1 VAERSALRLRAGCL
15 GFLTEDVLEE
25 EPQPRRRFA
34 TARRSPPRP
43 RRDEP
48 EQLGSSAGNSRP
60 QSSERSIGRSTSS
73 IAERRG
79 GGGCAGCLSS
89 LRRSSGS
96 CLPGAISSRPGQ
108 DPRIRPA
115 GRARKHRRADLLLPA
130 SQATGLPSCCL
141 CTNMW
146 ITCAQRRRA
155 CAYAVEM
162 LGIPLPGRNHDR
174 GLNLGERESHPVHAQ
189 ETEIIHM
196 PRRNR

>member
-1 VAERSALRLRAGCL
+1 MATRAMGLACHVSACGC
-15 GFLTEDVLEE
+15 GSVGGRD
-25 EPQPRRRFA
+25 Q
-34 TARRSPPRP
+34 RRSR
-43 RRDEP
+43 
-48 EQLGSSAGNSRP
+48 GSLSVSRT
-60 QSSERSIGRSTSS
+60 RSRGRSGCVGP
-73 IAERRG
+73 AG

-89 LRRSSGS
+89 WRRSSGS
-96 CLPGAISSRPGQ
+96 CLPGAISSRPGP

-115 GRARKHRRADLLLPA
+115 GRAREHRRADLLLPA

-174 GLNLGERESHPVHAQ
+174 GLNLGERESHPVHK
-189 ETEIIHM
+189 EKTGIIHM